1 MIVQMFWGSDN
12 LGEYQKYVDM
22 NKDKLKSN
30 WKLYTHSEMLE
41 LFGNK
46 YPFLNDPE
54 FRKQGMFQMDFLSLL
69 LMKEVGNGIYIEL
82 DNQFLVDTIQL
93 EEEVNNIYKGDIFI
107 SDMDD
112 EYPKPIKFVG
122 LWFYKVT
129 KNSEALEYL
138 INYYL
143 ERKYELKM
151 DIDMLGPDILSQ
163 LSKLNCKL
171 IPAEALHYL
180 IKELSQSESNLP
192 LEIAV
197 NILRGKRM
205 NLSRKLKNLT

>member
-1 MIVQMFWGSDN
+1 MFWGSDN
-12 LGEYQKYVDM
+12 LGNYQKYVDM

-69 LMKEVGNGIYIEL
+69 LMKEVGEGIYVQL
-82 DNQFLVDTIQL
+82 DNQFFVDTIQF
-93 EEEVNNIYKGDIFI
+93 EEEVNNIYKGDIFV

-112 EYPKPIKFVG
+112 EYDKPIRFVG

-129 KNSEALEYL
+129 KNSEALEFL
-138 INYYL
+138 LNYYL
-143 ERKYELKM
+143 ERKYELKT

-163 LSKLNCKL
+163 LAKLNCKL
-171 IPAEALHYL
+171 IPQRALRYL
-180 IKELSQSESNLP
+180 IKQHVEGGSNLP
-192 LEIAV
+192 LGIALD
-197 NILRGKRM
+197 ILRGKKI
-205 NLSRKLKNLT
+205 NLSKKLKKLTQT